1 MQALL
6 LAAEGEQS
14 HRVTAAVTA
23 VTSQAEPGCAEPWVL
38 CRGVW
43 RRQQTLLCPSHFTTA
58 IKNIEFLDHL
68 S

>member
-23 VTSQAEPGCAEPWVL
+23 VTSQAGARV
-38 CRGVW
+38 CRALGAVQ
-43 RRQQTLLCPSHFTTA
+43 RRLEVAADSA
-58 IKNIEFLDHL
+58 VSL
-68 S
+68 SLHNCY